1 MNRQIDLGKR
11 IQQHDGFMKLLN
23 KRKSDKGFTLIEL
36 LIVVAII
43 GILTG
48 IAIPLF
54 SSYRNLSFDTA
65 AKADLRNAIDFLEL
79 YFLDNSAFPN
89 TSAELLAAGFNLSK
103 DVSFTRYSVNG
114 DPTVH
119 MHIQHASSPN
129 AWHANYPKEG
139 IEIEKR

>member
-1 MNRQIDLGKR
+1 MNRQVDLDKR
-11 IQQHDGFMKLLN
+11 IQQQNGFMKLSN
-23 KRKSDKGFTLIEL
+23 KRKSDNGFTLIEL
-36 LIVVAII
+36 LIVITII
-43 GILTG
+43 GILAG
-48 IAIPLF
+48 IAIPVF
-54 SSYRNLSFDTA
+54 SSYKNMAYDTT

-79 YFLDNSAFPN
+79 YFLDNNTFPN

-103 DVSFTRYSVNG
+103 DVSFTNYSVNG

-139 IEIEKR
+139 IEIEIR